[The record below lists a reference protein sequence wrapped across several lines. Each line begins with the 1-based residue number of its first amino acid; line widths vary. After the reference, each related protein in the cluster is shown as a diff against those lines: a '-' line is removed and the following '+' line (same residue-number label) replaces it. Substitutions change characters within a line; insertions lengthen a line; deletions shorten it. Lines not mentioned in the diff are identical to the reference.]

1 MRTTGFFAAVL
12 GMAMLAGAVTT
23 GSARQANSSSTV
35 TRAVGFLVT
44 EVPRWQRERS
54 CFSCHNN
61 GDGARA
67 LLLARSRGHDVGAA
81 LESTLAFLNAPDTW
95 AQNETRNG
103 DEDKPLAR
111 LQFAAA
117 LAAAGARDLRPSE
130 ALVKAAE
137 LIDDDQQADGSWQVV
152 KPDQSGTAVT
162 WGNALATSMAR
173 STLIASGREPDHF
186 AVAQIDRWL
195 RTVPV
200 TNVLDAAAVVLGLGT
215 DMDVMAT
222 TQRGRSLELLRGTQ
236 AENGGWPPEAGG
248 TPRAFETAVA
258 ILGLEQLRRD
268 PRLARTAFGEEDLRQ
283 ALERSRTYL
292 AATQLADGSW
302 PEAASPGR
310 DSYAE
315 RISATAWALAA
326 ILEGAQ

>member
-1 MRTTGFFAAVL
+1 MLWLSAVTLAAVPRE
-12 GMAMLAGAVTT
+12 AQPIDP
-23 GSARQANSSSTV
+23 GSPAA
-35 TRAVGFLVT
+35 RAVAFLVT
-44 EVPRWQRERS
+44 EVPRWHRERS

-67 LLLARSRGHDVGAA
+67 LLLARSRGHDVGTA
-81 LESTLAFLNAPDTW
+81 LDSTLAFLNAPDTW
-95 AQNETRNG
+95 AGNQTRNG

-117 LAAAGARDLRPSE
+117 LAAAGANDLRPSE
-130 ALVKAAE
+130 AIVKAAD
-137 LIDDDQQADGSWQVV
+137 LIDDDQQADGSWEVV
-152 KPDQSGTAVT
+152 KPDRGGTPVT

-215 DMDVMAT
+215 EMDVMAT
-222 TQRGRSLELLRGTQ
+222 TQRGRSLDLLRGTQ
-236 AENGGWPPEAGG
+236 SKDGGWPPQAGG
-248 TPRAFETAVA
+248 TPRVFETAVA
-258 ILGLEQLRRD
+258 ILALEQLRRD
-268 PRLARTAFGEEDLRQ
+268 PRLARTAFGEENLRQ
-283 ALERSRTYL
+283 ALERGRAYL

-302 PEAASPGR
+302 PEGASKGR
-310 DSYAE
+310 ESYAE
-315 RISATAWALAA
+315 RISATAWALTA
-326 ILEGAQ
+326 ILGYP